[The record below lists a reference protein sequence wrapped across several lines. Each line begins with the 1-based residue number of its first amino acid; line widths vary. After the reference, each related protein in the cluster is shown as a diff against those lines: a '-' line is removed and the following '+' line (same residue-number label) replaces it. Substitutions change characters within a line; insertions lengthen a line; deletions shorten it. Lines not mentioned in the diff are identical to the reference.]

1 MSKFAVIGL
10 GQFGLE
16 VVSSL
21 AERRAFVVAID
32 QDPAVIERV
41 KRFETVTPILMDA
54 TDPAALK
61 SAGLQDAEVVLV
73 ATASH
78 VETSVLVTALLRELN
93 VPAIHARS
101 KSPLHTRILKKIG
114 AGKVYNPEQEAAGRL
129 ARDLIAGAHRPE
141 TRLPTGHE
149 LAEVVAP
156 EGFHGRA
163 LGELAL
169 RQTGIQIIGVKR
181 GVPSTNDLG
190 ESVYA
195 DDVIDTP
202 LDDTVIKP
210 GDVLYALGLPAQ
222 LERFLERTRT

>member
-21 AERRAFVVAID
+21 AAQRAFVVAID

-54 TDPAALK
+54 TDPEALK

-129 ARDLIAGAHRPE
+129 ARELIAGAHRPE

-156 EGFHGRA
+156 ESFHGR
-163 LGELAL
+163 GLADLRL
-169 RQTGIQIIGVKR
+169 RQTGIQIMAVKR

-195 DDVIDTP
+195 DDVIATP

-210 GDVLYALGLPAQ
+210 GDVLYALGLPVQ
-222 LERFLERTRT
+222 LERFLERART

>member
-16 VVSSL
+16 VVRGL
-21 AERRAFVVAID
+21 AEHAVFVIAID

-54 TDPAALK
+54 TDPAALQ
-61 SAGLQDAEVVLV
+61 SAGLQDADVVLV

-93 VPAIHARS
+93 VAAIHARS

-129 ARDLIAGAHRPE
+129 ARELIAGAHRPE
-141 TRLPTGHE
+141 TRLATGHE

-156 EGFHGRA
+156 EAFHGRA
-163 LGELAL
+163 LGELGLA
-169 RQTGIQIIGVKR
+169 QSGVQIIAIKR
-181 GVPSTNDLG
+181 GVPATNDQG

-195 DDVIDTP
+195 DELIGTP
-202 LDDTVIKP
+202 LVDTTIKA
-210 GDVLYALGLPAQ
+210 GDVLFALALPPQ
-222 LERFLERTRT
+222 LERFLERTRQ